1 MGQRGEDM
9 LQTASPDYFI
19 SAFIKGV
26 SSEWYGGGKDCA
38 DEGYI
43 FPHMKEMSISRKE
56 TVSTWSSS
64 THNEENW
71 FNMET

>member
-1 MGQRGEDM
+1 M

-19 SAFIKGV
+19 SAFIRGV

-43 FPHMKEMSISRKE
+43 FPHMKEMNISGKE
-56 TVSTWSSS
+56 TVST
-64 THNEENW
+64 
-71 FNMET
+71 